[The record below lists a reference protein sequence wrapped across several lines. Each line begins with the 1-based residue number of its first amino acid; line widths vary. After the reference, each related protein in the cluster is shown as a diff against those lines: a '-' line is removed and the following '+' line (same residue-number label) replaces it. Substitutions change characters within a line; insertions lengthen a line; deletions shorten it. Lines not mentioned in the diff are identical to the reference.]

1 MQTSLNS
8 SKIKKE
14 NKMTHTLFY
23 KDNEH
28 PNQIVGNVTQ
38 LKKKQDL
45 ICWMMDIVDWCIQIN
60 TEYESAKISF
70 QGSKQDLII
79 FLKKRNL
86 YIGE

>member
-1 MQTSLNS
+1 
-8 SKIKKE
+8 
-14 NKMTHTLFY
+14 MTHTLFY

-79 FLKKRNL
+79 FLKKHNL

>member
-1 MQTSLNS
+1 
-8 SKIKKE
+8 
-14 NKMTHTLFY
+14 MTHTLFY